1 MHESNITGK
10 TIRYGI
16 VMFSFCLLGI
26 KHNEYKYESIKGYQ
40 KPAVLFSRTD
50 YDRDF
55 TPVYYVI
62 RILNSLCASVEGM
75 ERFLLRILHM
85 CHVH

>member
-1 MHESNITGK
+1 
-10 TIRYGI
+10 
-16 VMFSFCLLGI
+16 MFSFCLLGI

-40 KPAVLFSRTD
+40 KPAALFSRTD

-62 RILNSLCASVEGM
+62 RILKTPYA
-75 ERFLLRILHM
+75 
-85 CHVH
+85 